1 MHVAAVPDERAASN
15 PNGRCLADGRR
26 EHDNANFA
34 ADVRRVSA
42 WLAEGGVGPGDV
54 VAVALPNC
62 VELITTMFAAW
73 RLGAALTPLNPRSRR
88 RRRIIR
94 SPTRA
99 PRWSW
104 STRPRRR
111 DHGQRR
117 RSTGSPSPTA
127 CSGSSDFRRAFTSY
141 CRLRS

>member
-73 RLGAALTPLNPRSRR
+73 RLGAALTPLNPALTTEEANHQITDSRAALVVVDETT
-88 RRRIIR
+88 
-94 SPTRA
+94 S
-99 PRWSW
+99 
-104 STRPRRR
+104 
-111 DHGQRR
+111 
-117 RSTGSPSPTA
+117 
-127 CSGSSDFRRAFTSY
+127 SGSWPASTFHGFTVSDGVFGNSDFRRAFTSY